1 MAGLVPAIHDLPR
14 STKNVDARDKP
25 GHDEHKPTVR
35 AMSMTL
41 PHLTDAESF
50 RAFRSASS
58 QWLPVALDIARGHG
72 LDVGSPHV
80 FPTGTNLV
88 IGLGDRLILKIFP
101 PLLRAQFVSERA
113 SLMQLA
119 SRLHVPIPGIVA
131 EGERDGWPY
140 LVITRL
146 AGALGSEVWP
156 SLPEDQK
163 ERVLRQIGETI
174 AAVQRVPLGELAQ
187 IEPRWDAFMRAQMQG
202 CKARH
207 TRLGLAP
214 KFLAGLD
221 DLLRDAARLIPMDA
235 PPVILIGEYIP
246 ENFLLA
252 CDDGEW
258 SLKGLFDF
266 GDVLAGWRDYDLL
279 GPSAFMAAGRPGRVR
294 SLLEGF
300 GYPRPDD
307 ALKRRL
313 MALMLL
319 HRASD
324 LNSHICIEGWQE
336 RAADLVELQELIWP
350 G

>member
-1 MAGLVPAIHDLPR
+1 M
-14 STKNVDARDKP
+14 
-25 GHDEHKPTVR
+25 
-35 AMSMTL
+35 
-41 PHLTDAESF
+41 
-50 RAFRSASS
+50 SASTS
-58 QWLPVALDIARGHG
+58 LEAYRALRADRSRWLPIALDIARGHG
-72 LDVGSPHV
+72 LDTSSPHV
-80 FPTGTNLV
+80 FSTGTNLV
-88 IGLGDRLILKIFP
+88 VGLGDKLILKIFP
-101 PLLRAQFVSERA
+101 PPLRAQFVSERG

-119 SRLHVPIPGIVA
+119 GRLQLPIPEIVA
-131 EGERDGWPY
+131 EGTRDGWPY
-140 LVITRL
+140 LIITRL
-146 AGALGSEVWP
+146 AGKLGSEVWP
-156 SLPEDQK
+156 SLPEAQK

-174 AAVQRVPLGELAQ
+174 ASVQRVPLGPLAQ
-187 IEPRWDAFMRAQMQG
+187 IQPRWDDFMRAQMQG

-221 DLLRDAARLIPMDA
+221 DLLREAPKLIPMDA

-258 SLKGLFDF
+258 SLAGLFDF

-294 SLLEGF
+294 SLLDGF
-300 GYPRPDD
+300 GYAKLDYS
-307 ALKRRL
+307 LKRRL

-324 LNSHICIEGWQE
+324 LNSHICIERWQE
-336 RAADLVELQELIWP
+336 QADDLVQLQELIWA

>member
-1 MAGLVPAIHDLPR
+1 
-14 STKNVDARDKP
+14 
-25 GHDEHKPTVR
+25 
-35 AMSMTL
+35 MSMAL
-41 PHLTDAESF
+41 PQFTDPESF
-50 RAFRSASS
+50 RAFRSDPP
-58 QWLPVALDIARGHG
+58 QWLPIATDIARSHG
-72 LDVGSPHV
+72 LDISAPHV
-80 FPTGTNLV
+80 FVTGTNLV
-88 IGLGDRLILKIFP
+88 VGLSDRLILKIFP
-101 PLLRAQFVSERA
+101 PHLRPQFVSERG
-113 SLMQLA
+113 SLTQLA
-119 SRLHVPIPGIVA
+119 GRLHLPIPEIVA
-131 EGERDGWPY
+131 EGTRDGWPY

-146 AGALGSEVWP
+146 AGTLGSEAWP
-156 SLPEDQK
+156 QLREDQK
-163 ERVLRQIGETI
+163 ERLLRQIGETI
-174 AAVQRVPLGELAQ
+174 AAVQRAPLGPLAQ
-187 IEPRWDAFMRAQMQG
+187 IEPRWGDFMQRQMQD
-202 CKARH
+202 CRNRH
-207 TRLGLAP
+207 TRLGLAT

-221 DLLRDAARLIPMDA
+221 DLLRDAAELIPMDA

-258 SLKGLFDF
+258 SLAGLFDF

-300 GYPRPDD
+300 GYTRPDF

-336 RAADLVELQELIWP
+336 QAGDLVELQELIWAS
-350 G
+350 

>member
-1 MAGLVPAIHDLPR
+1 M
-14 STKNVDARDKP
+14 DA
-25 GHDEHKPTVR
+25 
-35 AMSMTL
+35 TL
-41 PHLTDAESF
+41 PPGAAGVWGT
-50 RAFRSASS
+50 SASTS
-58 QWLPVALDIARGHG
+58 LEAYRALRADRSRWLPVALDIARGHG
-72 LDVGSPHV
+72 VDISAPHV
-80 FPTGTNLV
+80 FATGTNLV
-88 IGLGDRLILKIFP
+88 VGLGEKLILKIFP
-101 PLLRAQFVSERA
+101 PLSRAQFVSERG
-113 SLMQLA
+113 SLMQLNGQ
-119 SRLHVPIPGIVA
+119 LHLPIPEIVA
-131 EGERDGWPY
+131 EGMRDGWPY
-140 LVITRL
+140 LIITRL
-146 AGALGSEVWP
+146 SGTLGSEIWP

-174 AAVQRVPLGELAQ
+174 AAVQRAPPGPLAEIA
-187 IEPRWDAFMRAQMQG
+187 PRWDGFMRAQMQG

-207 TRLGLAP
+207 ARLGLAP

-221 DLLRDAARLIPMDA
+221 DLLRDAATLIPMDA

-252 CDDGEW
+252 CDGDRW
-258 SLKGLFDF
+258 SLAGLFDF

-300 GYPRPDD
+300 GYAKPDF

-336 RAADLVELQELIWP
+336 QASDLLELQELIWAE
-350 G
+350 

>member
-1 MAGLVPAIHDLPR
+1 V
-14 STKNVDARDKP
+14 
-25 GHDEHKPTVR
+25 
-35 AMSMTL
+35 
-41 PHLTDAESF
+41 
-50 RAFRSASS
+50 
-58 QWLPVALDIARGHG
+58 
-72 LDVGSPHV
+72 
-80 FPTGTNLV
+80 
-88 IGLGDRLILKIFP
+88 
-101 PLLRAQFVSERA
+101 QFVSEHG
-113 SLMQLA
+113 SLTQLA
-119 SRLHVPIPGIVA
+119 GRLHLPIPEIVA

-140 LVITRL
+140 LAITRL
-146 AGALGSEVWP
+146 AGTLGSEVWP
-156 SLPEDQK
+156 SLAEAQR

-174 AAVQRVPLGELAQ
+174 ATVQRAPLGPLAQ
-187 IEPRWDAFMRAQMQG
+187 IEPRWADFMRAQMQG

-221 DLLRDAARLIPMDA
+221 DLLRDAAALIPIDA

-252 CDDGEW
+252 CHNDQW
-258 SLKGLFDF
+258 SLAGLFDF

-300 GYPRPDD
+300 GYAKLDYS
-307 ALKRRL
+307 LKRRL

-324 LNSHICIEGWQE
+324 LNNHICIEGWQDE
-336 RAADLVELQELIWP
+336 ADDLVELQELIWP

>member
-1 MAGLVPAIHDLPR
+1 MSLAPSQQLP
-14 STKNVDARDKP
+14 D
-25 GHDEHKPTVR
+25 
-35 AMSMTL
+35 
-41 PHLTDAESF
+41 LTDVESF
-50 RAFRSASS
+50 RAFRSAPS
-58 QWLPVALDIARGHG
+58 QWLPIALDIARGHG
-72 LDVGSPHV
+72 LDVSAPHV
-80 FPTGTNLV
+80 FATGTNLV
-88 IGLGDRLILKIFP
+88 VGLGETLILKIFP
-101 PLLRAQFVSERA
+101 PLLRAQFISERG
-113 SLMQLA
+113 SLTQLA
-119 SRLHVPIPGIVA
+119 GHLDLPIPEIVA

-146 AGALGSEVWP
+146 AGTLGSEVWP

-174 AAVQRVPLGELAQ
+174 ASVQRVPLGELAQ
-187 IEPRWDAFMRAQMQG
+187 IEPRWDDFMRRQMQG
-202 CKARH
+202 CRARH

-221 DLLRDAARLIPMDA
+221 DLLHDAAQLIPMDA
-235 PPVILIGEYIP
+235 PPVILVGEYIP

-252 CDDGEW
+252 CDDGQW

-279 GPSAFMAAGRPGRVR
+279 GPAAFMAAGRPGRVK

-300 GYPRPDD
+300 GYTKLDF

-324 LNSHICIEGWQE
+324 LNSHICIAGWQDK
-336 RAADLVELQELIWP
+336 ADDLVELQELIWA